1 MCLTYSETSF
11 THRAVEFWIFKIGL
25 KLFWPFQ
32 VRPIFQIIKI
42 NDLSPFL
49 GAKSPLEMAIVINWL
64 INWLSQWTKSCYRVQ
79 LNTILKDI
87 DESVNMI
94 WNWNIQLKFSI
105 DIWNLILIFEI
116 KFWYQNLNSK
126 LKSNI

>member
-1 MCLTYSETSF
+1 MVFVGYF
-11 THRAVEFWIFKIGL
+11 N
-25 KLFWPFQ
+25 PFQ
-32 VRPIFQIIKI
+32 E
-42 NDLSPFL
+42 FL

-116 KFWYQNLNSK
+116 KFWYQNLNLKFQIEFQTWKSK
-126 LKSNI
+126 LEFEIEI